1 MHLIHRL
8 TLIASCA
15 VPALLSAAENTPGPL
30 VSVYFYPAGSGAIEW
45 IRPSAVA
52 GNISTKTIVAPG
64 NVPEETYLG
73 LPNSVVTYENPASK
87 LPPYNTPPAMAN
99 YSASHLGMPV
109 MGGNQ
114 TVMTQ
119 QFAYAASHN
128 PGYIYVA
135 GANERSGLPA
145 YWEAQIAAVQMLD
158 TVPETEPWAMLLA
171 GLGMIAGIARHRR
184 APKI

>member
-15 VPALLSAAENTPGPL
+15 VPALLSAAENTPGL
-30 VSVYFYPAGSGAIEW
+30 LLRGYFSPVGSSTTDW
-45 IRPSAVA
+45 VRPSTVA
-52 GNISTKTIVAPG
+52 GNISTNAIVAPR
-64 NVPEETYLG
+64 NAPEETYLG
-73 LPNSVVTYENPASK
+73 LSNSVVTYENPASN
-87 LPPYNTPPAMAN
+87 LPAYNALPVTAN
-99 YSASHLGMPV
+99 YSTSHLGTPV

-114 TVMTQ
+114 TVLTQ
-119 QFAYAASHN
+119 QVAYTASRN

-135 GANERSGLPA
+135 GPNERSGLPA
-145 YWEAQIAAVQMLD
+145 YWEAQIAAVQTLD